1 MRKVLKNLLIIFL
14 LLLFFL
20 AGVCLG
26 IPELDLL
33 GRLKLFFFLFSIA
46 FLVFSIFFRIVL
58 WRLEDKEGF
67 KYKLRREIVKFKALI
82 WTAAKMLTLVVFLGI
97 TIVSLYKLVKVYINE
112 GFFTFLLYVLGFVAF
127 SILIFLAE
135 NYLRKRKHV
144 KLFQGL
150 HFIVGVTTVLILNFL
165 FPMFLLVGYVFFL
178 LFISFGVLFILLMEL
193 RYLNV
198 LNFSLHGIYFICF
211 VFGTIS
217 VVHLSEAMRK
227 LVECFLPINSLIE
240 GMNERFKKLMSYLL
254 REECL
259 DALMFMGYAVFLLM
273 TTFYQLTSNKYLIS
287 SQADKAVVQS
297 FLVYIA
303 FTNAKGKLKIVNF
316 SINELFNKFMN
327 VTLKQQF

>member
-1 MRKVLKNLLIIFL
+1 MRKVLNNLLIIFL
-14 LLLFFL
+14 LLLSFSV
-20 AGVCLG
+20 GVSLG

-33 GRLKLFFFLFSIA
+33 GRLKLFFSLFSVV
-46 FLVFSIFFRIVL
+46 VFVISISFRIVI
-58 WRLEDKEGF
+58 WRLEDKEGI
-67 KYKLRREIVKFKALI
+67 KYRLKKGFVKFKALI
-82 WTAAKMLTLVVFLGI
+82 STATKMLTLIVFFGI
-97 TIVSLYKLVKVYINE
+97 TIAFLYKLARVYINQ
-112 GFFTFLLYVLGFVAF
+112 GCFTFVLYVFGFVAF
-127 SILIFLAE
+127 STLMFLAE
-135 NYLRKRKHV
+135 RYLRKRRHV
-144 KLFQGL
+144 KFFQGL

-193 RYLNV
+193 RFLNV
-198 LNFSLHGIYFICF
+198 LNLSLHGIYFICF

-217 VVHLSEAMRK
+217 MVHLSEAMKK

-240 GMNERFKKLMSYLL
+240 GMNERFKNLMSYLL

-273 TTFYQLTSNKYLIS
+273 TTFFQLTSNKYLMG

-303 FTNAKGKLKIVNF
+303 FTNAKGKLKIAKF